1 MQILVTFKNVDSSD
15 FLKSYLEEKLERL
28 EKIMPHP
35 GTADVVFQ
43 EEKLR
48 KIVDV
53 NLTGKGF
60 EVRAKEASSAWNEA
74 IDLVV
79 DKARNQLVKNKEKL
93 QSHRVEA

>member
-1 MQILVTFKNVDSSD
+1 MQIQVTFKHVNSSD
-15 FLKSYLEEKLERL
+15 YLKSYLDEKLSRL
-28 EKIMPHP
+28 DKLMPHP
-35 GTADVVFQ
+35 GTADVVFS

-60 EVRAKEASSAWNEA
+60 DVHAREESSAWNEA

-79 DKARNQLVKNKEKL
+79 DKAKKQLIKNKEKL
-93 QSHRVEA
+93 QSRRPEA